1 MPRRTTDQA
10 THADHDDPRT
20 CAHLLAARAR
30 AREHGT
36 QIDFDLASRF
46 ASFRVVRRP
55 IMAAPASAT
64 TATAPPLVVEVDRSV
79 RIPDDDAVYT
89 SKVVYERAQF
99 ALVLYRD
106 RLAFF
111 GADSKRGTRTLE
123 HGGRG
128 RLGCAR

>member
-1 MPRRTTDQA
+1 MPTTTTPA
-10 THADHDDPRT
+10 PAHT
-20 CAHLLAARAR
+20 CAQH
-30 AREHGT
+30 EH
-36 QIDFDLASRF
+36 IDLAS
-46 ASFRVVRRP
+46 VVGRP